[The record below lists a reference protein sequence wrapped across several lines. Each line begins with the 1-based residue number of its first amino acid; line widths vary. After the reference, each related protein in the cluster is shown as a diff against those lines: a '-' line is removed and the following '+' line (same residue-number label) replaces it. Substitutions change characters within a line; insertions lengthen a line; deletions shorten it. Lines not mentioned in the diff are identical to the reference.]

1 MQAIPDDFMSKDEK
15 KSFFEA
21 MQEAAKSEKAAE
33 QLTKIK
39 EKLLAEKGDTISHA
53 QEDRYRR
60 LILLADA
67 EHHIMRFKDHTRGM
81 LSYLVGQFSNL
92 KETGKSVDAIKKA
105 LRSVYYRKL
114 VKGLKSNKVFEVFMD
129 KSNDANLADA

>member
-105 LRSVYYRKL
+105 
-114 VKGLKSNKVFEVFMD
+114 
-129 KSNDANLADA
+129 